1 MFTKKDSV
9 VFRTGDIG
17 RVIRDYR
24 EFLGLSRKDFAEMFE
39 LKVGLLRSMEETVHA
54 FRYPEAMNLL
64 LQVLHCDYE
73 AEDEV
78 VTLDTK
84 LTEFWRAKYLFEK
97 GYKLN
102 YFIPLKE
109 RMNDFVK
116 RFTSP
121 LCLQD
126 QVDIFSVLYHWI
138 DNTIVYAFNEEED
151 TVEEAGVTLW
161 AEVQKKIVAP
171 KAENVIRQTS

>member
-1 MFTKKDSV
+1 MFTEKDNV

-24 EFLGLSRKDFAEMFE
+24 EFLQLSRKDFAEMFE
-39 LKVGLLRSMEETVHA
+39 LKVNVLRSMEETVHA
-54 FRYPEAMNLL
+54 FRYPEATELL
-64 LQVLHCDYE
+64 LQVLRCDYE

-84 LTEFWRAKYLFEK
+84 LAEFWRAKYLFEK

-102 YFIPLKE
+102 YFLPLKE

-138 DNTIVYAFNEEED
+138 DGTTIYAFNKEED
-151 TVEEAGVTLW
+151 TVEEAGVALW
-161 AEVQKKIVAP
+161 EEVQKKIAAP
-171 KAENVIRQTS
+171 KTEDETLQIS

>member
-1 MFTKKDSV
+1 MFSEKDSV
-9 VFRTGDIG
+9 IFRSGNIG
-17 RVIRDYR
+17 QVIRNYR
-24 EFLGLSRKDFAEMFE
+24 EFLGLSRKDFGKMFE
-39 LKVGLLRSMEETVHA
+39 LKVDMLRRIEETVHP
-54 FRYPEAMNLL
+54 FKYPEATELL
-64 LQVLHCDYE
+64 LDILHCEYE

-84 LTEFWRAKYLFEK
+84 VVEFWRAKYLFEK

-102 YFIPLKE
+102 YFLPLKE

-126 QVDIFSVLYHWI
+126 QVDIFSVLYRWI
-138 DNTIVYAFNEEED
+138 DGTAVYAFNEEED
-151 TVEEAGVTLW
+151 TVEEAGRTLW
-161 AEVQKKIVAP
+161 EEVQKNITKS
-171 KAENVIRQTS
+171 ENVTGQQVS

>member
-1 MFTKKDSV
+1 M

-24 EFLGLSRKDFAEMFE
+24 EFLQLSRKDFAEMFE
-39 LKVGLLRSMEETVHA
+39 LKVNVLRGMEETVHA
-54 FRYPEAMNLL
+54 FRYPEATELL
-64 LQVLHCDYE
+64 LQILRCDYE

-84 LTEFWRAKYLFEK
+84 LAEFWRARYLFEK
-97 GYKLN
+97 NYKLN
-102 YFIPLKE
+102 YFISLKE

-126 QVDIFSVLYHWI
+126 QVDIFSALYHWI
-138 DNTIVYAFNEEED
+138 DNTVVYAFNEEED
-151 TVEEAGVTLW
+151 TLEEAGVTLW
-161 AEVQKKIVAP
+161 EEVQKKIAVP
-171 KAENVIRQTS
+171 KAKNVIRQTS